1 MTDLPRAHILMSQWE
16 LHERRIVRE
25 RYGSVLSR
33 GLILKRDHSFA
44 RAEMTKHHAI
54 ALEGAP
60 LFREAD
66 MDLGVFGVCQP
77 TILGLKTVLSA
88 LNCHPT
94 EDKNDPRYCAWVC
107 TREEP
112 VVYVGDRPFVL
123 RDALK
128 PRETMSMSSRAEN
141 LEAIEKRLKQDIL
154 TEAVKNNGLLLVHEE
169 QENTQELKSM
179 WVAVEKREVRTV
191 RDVFVWVQ
199 SQGWRVS
206 YHRLPVAPDQ
216 PLEHNYLD
224 AYTQVIK
231 DIDPLKTCF
240 VANCGAGVFR
250 TTFAMIAAVL
260 VRRRQMVLLTNTD
273 PMKEKSER
281 LLDTDKVPTPLGHTL
296 RRVKDNMAQ
305 NHNLLRLVY
314 VLSHSLTTKD
324 TSGMIEQLLMQPVL
338 LKSLQEANL
347 GDYGIIRQLCGL
359 LDGGLEC
366 KAVVDE
372 AIDACAHVVN
382 LRESILSRRLHYSTA
397 AAIDE
402 SQANLFLRR
411 AAKALEVYYFLV
423 AFASYVEESRTALF
437 RSRFAEWLKQRAEIW
452 RGIVRIRSLHH
463 HLTLF
468 EPVAD
473 LSMISR
479 GDASALAPP
488 NDSVRRRFG
497 EVIAQG
503 AMVTGDEFAEFVVH
517 NRTGTVLRSGL
528 LLKRDVWREFSVD
541 KDNHLRGVVNFR
553 RVQNTN
559 IFGTGQPS
567 VEGVKNLLNYVLE
580 ELTQD
585 GEAERTV
592 LWINLREE
600 PLVYVSGHPYCLRQ
614 RELSLRNITDY
625 SGITPARLAQ
635 LEDRL
640 RQDVAHELEGSD
652 GKLLLHTETED
663 GTVVPLWEDA
673 KPDDITTVQGIM
685 DKVAASLPTDIHLQF
700 RRVPITAEKSVEFS
714 DVTYLLH
721 AVLDS
726 YSANTPIVVNCQLGR
741 GRTTLVSVLILLME
755 RWIQRT
761 QLPQPPEEPA
771 PSYHVVNSLLRV
783 VPHGQEIKRM
793 VDNAVDVCGTV
804 VNIRDAIENAY
815 VAASEA
821 PDAEKHQ
828 YIVQGVQNLRRYFHM
843 MLFQAYLNS
852 VNPGTVFRHTYE
864 QFVQKQP
871 VIATIARDLD
881 KLELATIKPLRKI
894 DIGDGMA
901 LTDEVDEVVR
911 NRSGTILSASTIL
924 KSDFFSGILK
934 AGLPLRIEGMPNLRG
949 VNPLVSLSSS
959 ENMLHSSF
967 PTAQEV
973 WGCGMPTIDG
983 LRMGLKRMGADAH
996 AQRRVVWTNL
1006 REEPVLYVNGRP
1018 HVLRLAE
1025 QPLTNMEATGVT
1037 TDVVERIERALQR
1050 DLRQE
1055 AQQREGRVLLHDE
1068 VPNDDGDFTIVPVW
1082 ETVQE
1087 IDILTP
1093 REVYE
1098 CMRQESYRVDYA
1110 RVAIT
1115 DEQAPVPDV
1124 FAELEERVEHAID
1137 TQSICVFN
1145 CQMGRGRTTSG
1156 MIIASLILTV
1166 REFGQSWLERGEWP
1180 TADDMRPAN
1189 DARELL
1195 EDELRVDGEYRCIL
1209 QLVGVLNHGRLAK
1222 TLLDRAIDRMETIQ
1236 NLRKAIS
1243 MMKLRADNAEPGSK
1257 RHTQL
1262 RTVLNNY
1269 LARYGYL
1276 IAFTSYLLDKMQWD
1290 EDQRDDEDMSVSS
1303 NSPRRMRSKSMD
1315 DSLVMSSSTTE
1326 FSPSFPTW
1334 LKRRREI
1341 TGILEK
1347 DHLE

>member
-1 MTDLPRAHILMSQWE
+1 M
-16 LHERRIVRE
+16 
-25 RYGSVLSR
+25 G
-33 GLILKRDHSFA
+33 RDHSA
-44 RAEMTKHHAI
+44 AHAEMAKHHAI

-88 LNCHPT
+88 LQCHPT
-94 EDKNDPRYCAWVC
+94 DDKDDTRYCAWVC

-123 RDALK
+123 RDALR
-128 PRETMSMSSRAEN
+128 PRQTMSMSSRAEN

-154 TEAVKNNGLLLVHEE
+154 AEAGKNQGLLLVHEE
-169 QENTQELKSM
+169 QENSEELKSM
-179 WVAVEKREVRTV
+179 WVAVEKSEVRTV
-191 RDVFVWVQ
+191 REVFAWVR
-199 SQGWRVS
+199 SQRWRVS

-231 DIDPLKTCF
+231 DTDPFKTVF

-260 VRRRQMVLLTNTD
+260 VRRRQVVLLANTD
-273 PMKEKSER
+273 PMKEKGGR
-281 LLDTDKVPTPLGHTL
+281 QLDPQAVPSTLGHTL
-296 RRVKDNMAQ
+296 RRVQDNMAQ
-305 NHNLLRLVY
+305 NHNLLRLIY
-314 VLSHSLTTKD
+314 VLSHSLSTKD

-338 LKSLQEANL
+338 LKSLQEANQ

-366 KAVVDE
+366 KAAVDA

-382 LRESILSRRLHYSTA
+382 LRESILSRRLRYSTA

-402 SQANLFLRR
+402 SQAHSFLRS
-411 AAKALEVYYFLV
+411 AAKALEVYYFLI
-423 AFASYVEESRTALF
+423 AFASYVEESRTAVF
-437 RSRFAEWLKQRAEIW
+437 HFRFADWLKQRAEIW
-452 RGIVRIRSLHH
+452 RGIVRIRTLHH

-479 GDASALAPP
+479 GDASALTAP

-497 EVIAQG
+497 EVTAEG
-503 AMVTGDEFAEFVVH
+503 ALVTGDEFAEFVVH
-517 NRTGTVLRSGL
+517 NRTGIVLRSGL
-528 LLKRDVWREFSVD
+528 LLKRDVWREFSLVKGND
-541 KDNHLRGVVNFR
+541 LRGVVNFR
-553 RVQNTN
+553 RVADSN

-567 VEGVKNLLNYVLE
+567 VEGINNLLEYVLN
-580 ELTQD
+580 ELGKEHETD
-585 GEAERTV
+585 RTV

-625 SGITPARLAQ
+625 SGIVPKRLAQ
-635 LEDRL
+635 LEERL
-640 RQDVAHELEGSD
+640 RQDVVHELEGSD

-663 GTVVPLWEDA
+663 GTIVPLWEDA
-673 KPDDITTVQGIM
+673 KPEDISTMQGVM
-685 DKVAASLPTDIHLQF
+685 DQIADSLPPSITLQF

-726 YSANTPIVVNCQLGR
+726 YNASTPIVVNCQLGR

-755 RWIQRT
+755 RWIQREE
-761 QLPQPPEEPA
+761 PPAPSTEPA
-771 PSYHVVNSLLRV
+771 PSYHVINSLLRV
-783 VPHGQEIKRM
+783 VPQGQEIKRM
-793 VDNAVDVCGTV
+793 VDDAVDTCGAV
-804 VNIRDAIENAY
+804 VNIRDAIERAY
-815 VAASEA
+815 VAATEA
-821 PDAEKHQ
+821 PEAEQQRH
-828 YIVQGVQNLRRYFHM
+828 IVNGVQNLRRYFHM

-852 VNPGTVFRHTYE
+852 VNPGTIFRHTYE
-864 QFVQKQP
+864 QFVRKQP

-881 KLELATIKPLRKI
+881 KLELATISPLRKM

-901 LTDEVDEVVR
+901 LSDEVDEVVR

-949 VNPLVSLSSS
+949 VNPLVNLYTQQESP
-959 ENMLHSSF
+959 HSTLA
-967 PTAQEV
+967 TAQEV

-983 LRMGLKRMGADAH
+983 LRIGLKRMGADAS
-996 AQRRVVWTNL
+996 AQGHVVWTNL

-1037 TDVVERIERALQR
+1037 TDVVERMERALQR

-1055 AQQREGRVLLHDE
+1055 ALQREGRVLLHDE

-1082 ETVQE
+1082 ETVHE
-1087 IDILTP
+1087 ADILTP
-1093 REVYE
+1093 CEVYE
-1098 CMRQESYRVDYA
+1098 RMRQEGFRVDYA

-1115 DEQAPVPDV
+1115 DEQAPVPNV
-1124 FAELEERVEHAID
+1124 FAELEERVEHAIE
-1137 TQSICVFN
+1137 TQSLCVFN

-1156 MIIASLILTV
+1156 MIIASLIVTV

-1180 TADDMRPAN
+1180 TTSDIRPASE
-1189 DARELL
+1189 ARELL

-1209 QLVGVLNHGRLAK
+1209 QLVGVLTHGRFAK
-1222 TLLDRAIDRMETIQ
+1222 TLLDRVIDRMETIQ

-1257 RHTQL
+1257 RQEQL
-1262 RTVLNNY
+1262 RTVFNNY

-1276 IAFTSYLLDKMQWD
+1276 IAFTSYLLDKVQW
-1290 EDQRDDEDMSVSS
+1290 ERDQRDEDSASVLSS
-1303 NSPRRMRSKSMD
+1303 SPRRSMSRSMD
-1315 DSLVMSSSTTE
+1315 ESLMMSTSMLE
-1326 FSPSFPTW
+1326 LSPSFPTW
-1334 LKRRREI
+1334 LQKRREI
-1341 TGILEK
+1341 TGILNN
-1347 DHLE
+1347 DYLE